1 MEMFMVLV
9 LVDSNNPDWYNTSS
23 RHVFIDY
30 LSESQVWMMSEQDLV
45 EIVQI
50 AVADLNHEGHE
61 TGESSSES
69 IKHCSYCLWFS
80 TVLFLLLN

>member
-1 MEMFMVLV
+1 
-9 LVDSNNPDWYNTSS
+9 
-23 RHVFIDY
+23 
-30 LSESQVWMMSEQDLV
+30 MMSEQDLV